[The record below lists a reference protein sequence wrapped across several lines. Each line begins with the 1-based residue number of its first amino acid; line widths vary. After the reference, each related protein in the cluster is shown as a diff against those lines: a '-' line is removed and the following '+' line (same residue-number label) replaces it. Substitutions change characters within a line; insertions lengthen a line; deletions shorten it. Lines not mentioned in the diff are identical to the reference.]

1 MGKRTVVVNK
11 NRPKEVIADVISEE
25 IKEGAKE
32 ETPISAGAG
41 LKIPEVVSQTNVI
54 EYRVASK
61 TSVQSLASA
70 IAKCFLESRIS
81 KKKFIV
87 RALGQE
93 PINQALKGIIR
104 AISMLAQNGHYIVIK
119 PFWIDDIEKEK
130 AGDMN
135 VMGFHILEDLR

>member
-11 NRPKEVIADVISEE
+11 NRPKEVIICEGNQEIKEE
-25 IKEGAKE
+25 IKDVVKE
-32 ETPISAGAG
+32 EVIKPIIAEN
-41 LKIPEVVSQTNVI
+41 KVVESNVI